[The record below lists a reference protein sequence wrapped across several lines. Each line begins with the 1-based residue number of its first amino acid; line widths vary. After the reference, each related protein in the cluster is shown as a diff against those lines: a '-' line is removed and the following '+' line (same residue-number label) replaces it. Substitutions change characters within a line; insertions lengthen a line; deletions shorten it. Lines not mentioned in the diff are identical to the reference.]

1 MESPVTRMVQSRL
14 VMLLQRLSIRLRLA
28 LVNLAAIALLVSS
41 SLPPGEQ
48 IERVRAFTRQIEFD
62 FVGWTFDTLG
72 VKLFEAALGT
82 NRYLSES
89 GRQQVVLEYLELVRQ
104 IQGKEGDLK
113 QMYAD
118 PAVSDPKAASALL
131 RDELD
136 GLYERRDEVG
146 PLAESIM
153 QSQIEAIA
161 AEYGL
166 SLGGQ
171 VVPPVLYH
179 SSPLPLI
186 LIISPRDVIRLDE
199 SLALEG
205 DLTVDKQVEL
215 ENGVERALD
224 LSSLVE
230 NIGGLGLYPT
240 MVVESGDLDWLSEVV
255 AHEWVHNFLTLRP
268 LGINYESSPEMRVI
282 NETVASIAGKEIG
295 RAVLE
300 RYYPQLVPPP
310 GLPKP
315 KAESDPEPDQPP
327 KFDFRKEM
335 NITRLHADQL
345 LVEGKIVQAEKYMEE
360 RRLVFWENGYH
371 SLRRLNQAYFAFH
384 GAYADEPGGAAGT
397 VEDPIG
403 SAVRALR
410 TKSTSLLQFLNRV
423 SWITSYADLQQAV
436 GEDLE

>member
-1 MESPVTRMVQSRL
+1 
-14 VMLLQRLSIRLRLA
+14 MLLKRLSIVLRLA
-28 LVNLAAIALLVSS
+28 LVTLVAMALLVSS
-41 SLPPGEQ
+41 SLPPGKQ
-48 IERVRAFTRQIEFD
+48 LERVRAFTRQVEFD

-82 NRYLSES
+82 SRYLSES
-89 GRQQVVLEYLELVRQ
+89 GRQQVVLEYLELVSQ
-104 IQGKEGDLK
+104 IQGEEGDLK
-113 QMYAD
+113 QIYAD
-118 PAVSDPKAASALL
+118 PAVSHPKAASSSL

-136 GLYERRDEVG
+136 ELYERRDEVA
-146 PLAESIM
+146 PLAESIL
-153 QSQIEAIA
+153 QSQIEATA
-161 AEYGL
+161 ARQGL
-166 SLGGQ
+166 SVGGQ

-199 SLALEG
+199 SVALKG

-215 ENGVERALD
+215 ETGIERALN

-310 GLPKP
+310 ALPEP

-335 NITRLHADQL
+335 NITRLRADQL
-345 LVEGKIVQAEKYMEE
+345 LAEGKIEQAEKYMEE

-410 TKSTSLLQFLNRV
+410 LKSTSLLQFLNRA

-436 GEDLE
+436 GGDPE